1 MAVCIV
7 VCMIVGYLFGCI
19 QTGYIVGRVNKID
32 IRDYGSGN
40 SGTTNTLRTLGKTA
54 AIITFLGDAV
64 KGLVAVNLARYVIM
78 PAFHVEGE
86 AYLWLLTGFAVV
98 LGHNFPFYLGFKGG
112 KGIAATSG
120 VALSLL
126 LFPKHCW
133 VFAVFG
139 LITFASVTLI
149 SKYVSL
155 GSLVFI
161 TLFLIEFLAF
171 GAAGWLPLTGSAK
184 LEAYGILICLTVLAY
199 IRHRGNIGRLMH
211 GTERKIGHK
220 A

>member
-1 MAVCIV
+1 MERLICVL
-7 VCMIVGYLFGCI
+7 VGYVFGLI
-19 QTGYIVGRVNKID
+19 QTGYLYGKKNGVDLRKK
-32 IRDYGSGN
+32 GSGN
-40 SGTTNTLRTLGKTA
+40 AGTTNALRTMGWKAGGVTLLGDCFKCVAAVVVVHMIYGKTH
-54 AIITFLGDAV
+54 TDM
-64 KGLVAVNLARYVIM
+64 M
-78 PAFHVEGE
+78 P
-86 AYLWLLTGFAVV
+86 LLSMYAGMGVV
-98 LGHNFPFYLGFKGG
+98 LGHNYPFYLNFKGG

>member
-1 MAVCIV
+1 MERLICVL
-7 VCMIVGYLFGCI
+7 VGYVFGLI
-19 QTGYIVGRVNKID
+19 QTGYLYGKKNGVDLRKK
-32 IRDYGSGN
+32 GSGN
-40 SGTTNTLRTLGKTA
+40 AGTTNALRTMGWKAGGVTLLGDCFKCVAAVVVVHMIYGKTH
-54 AIITFLGDAV
+54 TDM
-64 KGLVAVNLARYVIM
+64 M
-78 PAFHVEGE
+78 P
-86 AYLWLLTGFAVV
+86 LLSMYAGMGVV
-98 LGHNFPFYLGFKGG
+98 LGHNYPFYLKFKGG

-161 TLFLIEFLAF
+161 PLFLIEFLAF

-184 LEAYGILICLTVLAY
+184 LEA
-199 IRHRGNIGRLMH
+199 
-211 GTERKIGHK
+211 
-220 A
+220 

>member
-1 MAVCIV
+1 MERLICVL
-7 VCMIVGYLFGCI
+7 VGYVFGLI
-19 QTGYIVGRVNKID
+19 QTGYLYGKKNGVDLRKK
-32 IRDYGSGN
+32 GSGN
-40 SGTTNTLRTLGKTA
+40 AGTTNALRTLGWKAGGVTL
-54 AIITFLGDAV
+54 LGDCFKCV
-64 KGLVAVNLARYVIM
+64 VAVVVVHMIYGKTHTDMM
-78 PAFHVEGE
+78 P
-86 AYLWLLTGFAVV
+86 LLSMYAGMGVV
-98 LGHNFPFYLGFKGG
+98 LGHNYPFYLNFKGG

>member
-1 MAVCIV
+1 MITSRIIGLVLGYV
-7 VCMIVGYLFGCI
+7 FGLFPTGKIVGKAYHTDL
-19 QTGYIVGRVNKID
+19 RKS
-32 IRDYGSGN
+32 GSGN
-40 SGTTNTLRTLGKTA
+40 TGMTNSIRVLGWKAGVIVFFGDCLKA
-54 AIITFLGDAV
+54 AAAMLIVWLIYRDICPEAV
-64 KGLVAVNLARYVIM
+64 KMLELYAGVGA
-78 PAFHVEGE
+78 
-86 AYLWLLTGFAVV
+86 V
-98 LGHNFPFYLGFKGG
+98 LGHNFPLYARFKGG

-171 GAAGWLPLTGSAK
+171 GAAGWLPLTK

>member
-1 MAVCIV
+1 ML
-7 VCMIVGYLFGCI
+7 LFL
-19 QTGYIVGRVNKID
+19 Y
-32 IRDYGSGN
+32 SGF
-40 SGTTNTLRTLGKTA
+40 G
-54 AIITFLGDAV
+54 
-64 KGLVAVNLARYVIM
+64 
-78 PAFHVEGE
+78 
-86 AYLWLLTGFAVV
+86 VV
-98 LGHNFPFYLGFKGG
+98 LGHNFPVYLKFKGG

-184 LEAYGILICLTVLAY
+184 LEAYGILICFTVLAY

>member
-1 MAVCIV
+1 MERVLCLV
-7 VCMIVGYLFGCI
+7 MGYVFGLF
-19 QTGYIVGRVNKID
+19 QTGYLYSRSKHMD
-32 IRDYGSGN
+32 IRNYGSGN
-40 SGTTNTLRTLGKTA
+40 SGSTNVLRVMGKKA
-54 AIITFLGDAV
+54 GLIVFLGDAGKMIAACLITRV
-64 KGLVAVNLARYVIM
+64 LFRSQPELLYV
-78 PAFHVEGE
+78 
-86 AYLWLLTGFAVV
+86 YLLYTGFGVI
-98 LGHNFPFYLGFKGG
+98 LGHNFPFYMKFKGG